1 MINLQKDTANTVIL
15 ELTSVSTLLNPYY
28 LFEAINDMQP
38 TNITYFTGTDL
49 STYKCR
55 YNRFTITETGTTY
68 VNLTGGTINL
78 ITGSY
83 KYNIYEASASTL
95 SVSATTGSII
105 STGKLIVD
113 GEDTELPEVYR

>member
-1 MINLQKDTANTVIL
+1 MINLQKDTENTVIL

-38 TNITYFTGTDL
+38 TNITYWTATDL

-55 YNRFTITETGTTY
+55 YNRFTITETGSTY
-68 VNLTGGTINL
+68 VDLTGGTINL
-78 ITGSY
+78 LTGSY

-95 SVSATTGSII
+95 SVTGTTGNII

-113 GEDTELPEVYR
+113 GEDTEIDLVYR

>member
-1 MINLQKDTANTVIL
+1 MINLQKDTENTVIL

-38 TNITYFTGTDL
+38 TNITYWTATDL

-55 YNRFTITETGTTY
+55 YNRFTITETGSTY
-68 VNLTGGTINL
+68 VDLTGGTINL
-78 ITGSY
+78 LTGSY

-95 SVSATTGSII
+95 SVSATTGNII

-113 GEDTELPEVYR
+113 GEDTEIDLVYR

>member
-1 MINLQKDTANTVIL
+1 MINLQKDTENTVIL

-38 TNITYFTGTDL
+38 TNITYWTATDL

-55 YNRFTITETGTTY
+55 YNRFTITETGSTY
-68 VNLTGGTINL
+68 VDLTGGTINL
-78 ITGSY
+78 LTGSY

-95 SVSATTGSII
+95 SVTGTTGNII

>member
-1 MINLQKDTANTVIL
+1 MINLQKDTQNTVIL

-78 ITGSY
+78 LTGSY

-105 STGKLIVD
+105 STGKLIVN

>member
-28 LFEAINDMQP
+28 LFEAVNDMQP
-38 TNITYFTGTDL
+38 NNITYFTGTDL

-68 VNLTGGTINL
+68 VNLTASTINL

-113 GEDTELPEVYR
+113 GEDTDIPAVYR

>member
-38 TNITYFTGTDL
+38 NNITYFTGTDL

-68 VNLTGGTINL
+68 VNLTASTINL

-113 GEDTELPEVYR
+113 GEDTDIPAVYR